1 MRIFSIAFLL
11 SCLFVLHV
19 KGQQLLEVNPDEEY
33 YIGKNIGYYI
43 DTTGTQDITA
53 VAKKT
58 FIPGQTDILNFG
70 NIPYTVWLRFR
81 ICSKTERSPYMEIM
95 NPLLEKIELYKIDKQ
110 QPAKLFS
117 GGFIQ
122 KFKKRPEKVE
132 DWVFTLHLTEQDTIT
147 YYLKVK
153 SGFPLQ
159 MPVMVYST
167 ANFVKSAQTHN
178 LFWGIYMGIML
189 FAFFYN
195 LFIYLSIRE
204 KVYFYYILYI
214 FFSALFYLA
223 LEGYTFKLIWPDI
236 PALNPL
242 IPVIICITNVIITF
256 FTIKFLQISKRQKA
270 LYYWGRASI
279 VAFTLTGI
287 YNIFGNYQIAA
298 IVAQLLSII
307 YCIYLISAGV
317 SGLRRNVPTAKYFL
331 FAWTLFLFF
340 VIIYLLTNFNIIPSN
355 FFTTHCIFIGHMT
368 EVLLL
373 SFSLAD
379 RINWLQA
386 ENRNK
391 QKEIIHQLKENELIQ
406 TKANLELEQKVKERT
421 IEVIEQK
428 NEAVR
433 QTQIS
438 NELLLN
444 ILPEEVATEL
454 KETGKCHPKLIKEAT
469 VMFADIKDFSQ
480 LSEIVSP
487 QELITELNECFSE
500 FDRIIAANGLEKIKT
515 IGDAYMAAGGVPIP
529 DEDHVERIVD
539 AALEIQKFVA
549 GLATSKGYEGTR
561 AIQLRIGIHTGPV
574 IAGIVGIKKFAY
586 DIWGDTVNIAS
597 RMESSGEAGK
607 VNISES
613 TYQLVKDRFN
623 CTYRGKVNAKNKG
636 VIDMYYVEGK
646 IL

>member
-1 MRIFSIAFLL
+1 MALQ
-11 SCLFVLHV
+11 V
-19 KGQQLLEVNPDEEY
+19 KGQQLLEINPNEQY
-33 YIGKNIGYYI
+33 YIGKNVGYYI
-43 DTTGTQDITA
+43 DTTATLEISGAVKKIFTA
-53 VAKKT
+53 GK
-58 FIPGQTDILNFG
+58 TDILNFG
-70 NIPYTVWLRFR
+70 NTPYPVWLRFQ
-81 ICSKTERSPYMEIM
+81 IYSKTESSPYMEIM
-95 NPLLEKIELYKIDKQ
+95 NPLLEKIELYKIEKD
-110 QPAKLFS
+110 PIRLFS
-117 GGFIQ
+117 GGFTQ
-122 KFKKRPEKVE
+122 RFKNRSEKVE
-132 DWVFTLHLTEQDTIT
+132 DWVFPLHLNGQDTIT

-159 MPVMVYST
+159 MPIMVYS
-167 ANFVKSAQTHN
+167 APNFVKSAQSHN
-178 LFWGIYMGIML
+178 LFWGVYMGIML

-204 KVYFYYILYI
+204 KVYFYYTLYI

-223 LEGYTFKLIWPDI
+223 LQGYTFKLMWPDL

-242 IPVIICITNVIITF
+242 IPIIICITDIIITF
-256 FTIKFLQISKRQKA
+256 FTLKFLQISKSQKA
-270 LYYWGRASI
+270 LYYWSRASI
-279 VAFTLTGI
+279 VTFILVAI
-287 YNIFGNYQIAA
+287 YNVFGDYQIAA
-298 IVAQLLSII
+298 IAAQLLSLV
-307 YCIYLISAGV
+307 YCIYLIYAGINA
-317 SGLRRNVPTAKYFL
+317 LRRNVPTARYFL

-340 VIIYLLTNFNIIPSN
+340 VMIYLLTNFNVIPSN

-379 RINWLQA
+379 RINWLQT

-438 NELLLN
+438 NGLLLN

-454 KETGKCHPKLIKEAT
+454 KETGKCHPTLIKEAT
-469 VMFADIKDFSQ
+469 VMFADIKDFSR
-480 LSEIVSP
+480 LSETVSP
-487 QELITELNECFSE
+487 QELIMELNECFSE

-515 IGDAYMAAGGVPIP
+515 IGDAYMAAGGVPVP
-529 DEDHVERIVD
+529 DEGHVERMVD
-539 AALEIQKFVA
+539 AALEIQRFVSS
-549 GLATSKGYEGTR
+549 LATSKGYEGDR
-561 AIQLRIGIHTGPV
+561 AIQLRIGLHTGPV

-597 RMESSGEAGK
+597 RMESSGEVGK
-607 VNISES
+607 VNISET

-636 VIDMYYVEGK
+636 VIDMYYVEGEK
-646 IL
+646 IMTGN